1 MNILHMKYAV
11 EVARCGS
18 INRAA
23 EILMITQPNVSR
35 AIKEL
40 ESELGIQIFL
50 RTSKG
55 MILTPDGEGFV
66 CYAQAILK
74 QIDEVEMLYKN
85 GPQQKQK
92 FSIAVPRASYIADA
106 FVKFTQ
112 CIGAE
117 EAEFFYKETNSR
129 KAIDGVL
136 SNDYSMGIVRYAE
149 QYDQFFKSLFEEK
162 ALCSEMIT
170 EFSYVLLMHKD
181 SPLAKKDSIVFDDL
195 KEYIEIAHA
204 DPYAPSLPLAKVIK
218 EEIPDNIKRRIYIF
232 ERGSQFELLAE
243 NPKTFMW
250 VSSVPQKMLDRFG
263 LVQRV
268 CSENYKLYKDVLI
281 YKDGYKLTEE
291 DRQFITCLC
300 DSMRECLG

>member
-40 ESELGIQIFL
+40 ESELGIQIFQ

-106 FVKFTQ
+106 FVKFPT
-112 CIGAE
+112 A
-117 EAEFFYKETNSR
+117 
-129 KAIDGVL
+129 
-136 SNDYSMGIVRYAE
+136 
-149 QYDQFFKSLFEEK
+149 
-162 ALCSEMIT
+162 
-170 EFSYVLLMHKD
+170 
-181 SPLAKKDSIVFDDL
+181 
-195 KEYIEIAHA
+195 
-204 DPYAPSLPLAKVIK
+204 
-218 EEIPDNIKRRIYIF
+218 
-232 ERGSQFELLAE
+232 
-243 NPKTFMW
+243 
-250 VSSVPQKMLDRFG
+250 
-263 LVQRV
+263 
-268 CSENYKLYKDVLI
+268 
-281 YKDGYKLTEE
+281 
-291 DRQFITCLC
+291 
-300 DSMRECLG
+300 